1 MQDVFVRMLLK
12 YDTLSQT
19 EQEKHRLSQ
28 QITRELEVFLAPLLL
43 IVDELLDKRLL
54 RTCIQ
59 SMVSIIRF
67 KNLKQ
72 GLVLSELGSYMDS
85 YDGLSETATAGT
97 KR

>member
-1 MQDVFVRMLLK
+1 MLLK
-12 YDTLSQT
+12 YDTLSPM

-43 IVDELLDKRLL
+43 ILDELLDKRLL

-59 SMVSIIRF
+59 SMVAIMRF
-67 KNLKQ
+67 RNHKQ
-72 GLVLSELGSYMDS
+72 GLLLSELGSYMDS
-85 YDGLSETATAGT
+85 YDGLSATATAGT

>member
-1 MQDVFVRMLLK
+1 MLLK
-12 YDTLSQT
+12 YDTLSQA

-43 IVDELLDKRLL
+43 ILDELLDKRLV

-59 SMVSIIRF
+59 SMVAIMRF
-67 KNLKQ
+67 RNHKQ
-72 GLVLSELGSYMDS
+72 GLLLSELGSYMDS